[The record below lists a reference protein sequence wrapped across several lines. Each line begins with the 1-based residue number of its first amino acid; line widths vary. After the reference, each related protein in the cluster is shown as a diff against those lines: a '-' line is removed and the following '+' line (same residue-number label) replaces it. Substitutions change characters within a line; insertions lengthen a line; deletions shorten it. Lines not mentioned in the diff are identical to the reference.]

1 MEIEDL
7 KLGDI
12 FSLGE
17 HRLAYGSSLDKELLE
32 KLIRQ
37 DKIDLILV
45 DPPYGVSMTQ
55 SKAGFKQDL
64 SCPIDIINDDIS
76 DENKYE
82 EFSVEW
88 IRAIIPYLNNKNS
101 IYIFNSDKMIFAL
114 KRAMEKCTLKFSQM
128 LIWIKSQ
135 PVIGRLDYLPQHELI
150 AYGWHG
156 THLFR
161 KLKDK
166 SVLFYPKPN
175 KSILHPTMK
184 PVALLRNL
192 VINSTKINGVVFD
205 GFAGAGS
212 TLIACEHTKRKCLLV
227 EIEPIHCLT
236 IIKRWEKLTGKNA
249 VKL

>member
-1 MEIEDL
+1 MEIEDI
-7 KLGDI
+7 KTGDI
-12 FSLGE
+12 FLLGD
-17 HRLAYGSSLDKELLE
+17 HKLACGSSQDNELLK
-32 KLIRQ
+32 KLIRE

-45 DPPYGVSMTQ
+45 DPPYGILYTE
-55 SKAGFKQDL
+55 SKAGLKQDL

-82 EFSVEW
+82 EFSVDW
-88 IRAIIPYLNNKNS
+88 MKAIIPYLNNKNS

-114 KRAMEKCTLKFSQM
+114 RKAMEKCSIKFTQM

-150 AYGWHG
+150 AYGWYG

-192 VINSTKINGVVFD
+192 IINSTKINDIVFD
-205 GFAGAGS
+205 GFAGSGS
-212 TLIACEHTKRKCLLV
+212 IAIACEHTKRKSIMV

-236 IIKRWEKLTGKNA
+236 IIKRWEKLTGRKA
-249 VKL
+249 EKI